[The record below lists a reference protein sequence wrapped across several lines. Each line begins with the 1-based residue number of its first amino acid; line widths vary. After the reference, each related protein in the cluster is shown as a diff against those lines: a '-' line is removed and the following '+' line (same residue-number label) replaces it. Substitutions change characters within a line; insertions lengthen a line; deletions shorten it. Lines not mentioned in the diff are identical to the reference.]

1 VVEPATL
8 DLEYPRDPDDVP
20 VHATLI
26 APGADALVTGDADL
40 LSLRERYAIETPA
53 EFLRRI

>member
-1 VVEPATL
+1 
-8 DLEYPRDPDDVP
+8 
-20 VHATLI
+20 LI